1 MWAKL
6 CLCSWQ
12 NKMHIVKWPE
22 LKLHFEV
29 RQASLFACKIPWT
42 WEHWSHVRYCQK
54 QTFMYRHFS
63 SPLHSLKQTIL
74 ESREMTELLLL
85 EYMKINP
92 LPRVEQPSSKHHLY
106 PFPVHKGSLCFP
118 LGEKASGSCLT
129 TQLGCSSRPSFC
141 SCERGK
147 LLLHSFLYFCLT
159 FVQSDL
165 RGNRLLLLRWSSSW
179 QLSFAWRQTIILTGT
194 FYRTH
199 KLQCG

>member
-1 MWAKL
+1 M
-6 CLCSWQ
+6 
-12 NKMHIVKWPE
+12 
-22 LKLHFEV
+22 
-29 RQASLFACKIPWT
+29 
-42 WEHWSHVRYCQK
+42 RYCQK

-74 ESREMTELLLL
+74 ETRGMTELLLL

-118 LGEKASGSCLT
+118 LGEKASGSCLP

-141 SCERGK
+141 SCERVK

-159 FVQSDL
+159 FVPIRLERKPTPFIALIVLMAVVLCVETNNYSD
-165 RGNRLLLLRWSSSW
+165 RNV
-179 QLSFAWRQTIILTGT
+179 
-194 FYRTH
+194 
-199 KLQCG
+199 LQNS